1 VHPHLPKS
9 LSNRLLRAGFQLD
22 GAVVFPILN
31 LQWHDDTYS
40 KGLAGMIR
48 DFVGRKND
56 LPSEY
61 PKEWYDEFAQ
71 LSEGG
76 RYFFS
81 TNRYIFRASRG
92 VV

>member
-1 VHPHLPKS
+1 LPRS
-9 LSNRLLRAGFQLD
+9 LSYRLARAGFQLD

-31 LQWHDDTYS
+31 LEWDDDTYS

-48 DFVGRKND
+48 DFVGRNSD

-61 PKEWYDEFAQ
+61 PKAWYDEFAR
-71 LSEGG
+71 LSEVG

-81 TNRYIFRASRG
+81 TNRYIFRASRAIG
-92 VV
+92 